1 MVQMTLFGRALPD
14 LHPPPVPK
22 RRAPMQAAAN
32 DTANDTDLNM
42 NPQAAAASGS
52 LPLPK
57 GEEDAARPA
66 SGSLPLPTGEED
78 AAQPGT
84 DSGGGCSSGIQTHP
98 ASGKLPPVNAEEAEA
113 PPAKLAQRSEADEAT
128 YPAFEELANIF
139 NTAGVMEPIMP
150 LGTPTCK
157 RCNMM
162 VDTVKPGTR
171 LIRKTPPVWQC
182 GSCCSKHV
190 MLTRIFGTFPLP
202 DFAAL
207 TSEEQTAFWKDAP
220 TDVQGLKQA
229 ITETLTNSLVE
240 RTETGTAGQYLPLD
254 VYAKQGFD
262 TTHVEKGC
270 HMKLHPVLGKV
281 FRLDIDSVA
290 WTKVREKCRRQVL
303 EMISRKSNPLSPTP
317 DRKPNKIE
325 DDTSD
330 SNDSDKKNNNSKKDK
345 KDKNSKKDKHSK
357 KDKKK
362 HSKKDKKKHS
372 KKDKHSK
379 KGKKG
384 GSSKKKK
391 SSSSD
396 SATSQSSSS
405 DGNAKK
411 RQMDAEKEEKKLQKK
426 VQSDAT
432 KVLAKVRPLI
442 NNMSELM
449 RQYNVDDMPKTIL
462 KKMQTELEI
471 LNNFEKEAREKIGGT
486 ATSMTFN
493 MDDVAKASK
502 ALCDSMATVKS
513 MMKQA
518 AKLF

>member
-1 MVQMTLFGRALPD
+1 
-14 LHPPPVPK
+14 
-22 RRAPMQAAAN
+22 
-32 DTANDTDLNM
+32 
-42 NPQAAAASGS
+42 
-52 LPLPK
+52 
-57 GEEDAARPA
+57 
-66 SGSLPLPTGEED
+66 
-78 AAQPGT
+78 
-84 DSGGGCSSGIQTHP
+84 
-98 ASGKLPPVNAEEAEA
+98 
-113 PPAKLAQRSEADEAT
+113 
-128 YPAFEELANIF
+128 
-139 NTAGVMEPIMP
+139 
-150 LGTPTCK
+150 
-157 RCNMM
+157 M

-171 LIRKTPPVWQC
+171 LIRKSPPIWQC

-190 MLTRIFGTFPLP
+190 MLCRIFGTFPLP
-202 DFAAL
+202 DFVAL
-207 TSEEQTAFWKDAP
+207 TAGEQAAFWKDAP

-262 TTHVEKGC
+262 TTHIEKGC

-281 FRLDIDSVA
+281 FRLDIDNVA
-290 WTKVREKCRRQVL
+290 WTKVREKCRRQVM
-303 EMISRKSNPLSPTP
+303 EMMSRKSNPLSPTP

-325 DDTSD
+325 DICDTSD
-330 SNDSDKKNNNSKKDK
+330 SNDSDTKDNNSKKD
-345 KDKNSKKDKHSK
+345 KKDKHSK

-362 HSKKDKKKHS
+362 HSKKDKKQRSKRDKNS

-396 SATSQSSSS
+396 SATSSSSS
-405 DGNAKK
+405 DGNAKN
-411 RQMDAEKEEKKLQKK
+411 RQKDAENRQKDAEKEEKKLQKK

-442 NNMSELM
+442 NNVAELM
-449 RQYNVDDMPKTIL
+449 RQGNVDDMPKTVL

-471 LNNFEKEAREKIGGT
+471 LNNFEKEAREKLGGT
-486 ATSMTFN
+486 ATSMNIN

-518 AKLF
+518 AKLLPH